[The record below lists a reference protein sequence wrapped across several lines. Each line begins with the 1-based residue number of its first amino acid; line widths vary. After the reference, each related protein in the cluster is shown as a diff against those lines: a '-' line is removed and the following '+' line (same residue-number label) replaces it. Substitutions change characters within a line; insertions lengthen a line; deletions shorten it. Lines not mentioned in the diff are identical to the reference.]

1 MPTVIFETETA
12 IFRFAWPHVMKH
24 LKKQLAERPIDDV
37 IKLIDF
43 IKTTPGATIKI
54 PEKYDCF
61 GYIVLTLIEEN
72 KGSITCKTCNETY
85 EPDQLK
91 STTVG
96 HGTSPFKTNI
106 KRKGGIM
113 KRFFGKKEKRMGL
126 FGGNGYECPKDHELI
141 SMLKWVT

>member
-1 MPTVIFETETA
+1 MRTVIYEIETA
-12 IFRFAWPHVMKH
+12 IFLLDRTLVMKH

-43 IKTTPGATIKI
+43 ITTTPGETIKI
-54 PEKYDCF
+54 PDEYDYF

-72 KGSITCKTCNETY
+72 KGSITCKTCEQTY
-85 EPDQLK
+85 KPDQLK
-91 STTVG
+91 PTIVG

-113 KRFFGKKEKRMGL
+113 KRFFGKKEKRMGR
-126 FGGNGYECPKDHELI
+126 FGGKGYECPKNHELI
-141 SMLKWVT
+141 SMKTWVT